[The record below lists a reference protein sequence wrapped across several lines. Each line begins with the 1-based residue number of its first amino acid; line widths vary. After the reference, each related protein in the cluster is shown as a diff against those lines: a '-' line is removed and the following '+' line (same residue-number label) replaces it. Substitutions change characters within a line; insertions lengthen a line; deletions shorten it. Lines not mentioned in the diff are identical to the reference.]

1 MCEIMDHELE
11 KILEKEQNRQ
21 KNSAVFIASENYAS
35 ESVRKYTSS
44 ILTNKYAEGYP
55 GARYYAGCEYVD
67 QIENLA
73 IERGKNIFGSNHINV
88 QPHSGSQAN
97 MAAYIS
103 LLSPGDKILSLSL
116 DHGGHLSHGHNVN
129 FSGKIYEIHNYFLD
143 KDSEMIDFDALHKV
157 ADDVRPKLIICGFS
171 AYSRK
176 IDFMKFKKIAE
187 SVDALLMADIAHI
200 AGLVVAK
207 QHPSPVNIADIITS
221 TTHKTLRG
229 PRGGIAIISESLAKK
244 YDRGI
249 FPAVQGGPIM
259 NNVLA
264 KAVAFKEA
272 STEEFVN
279 YSKEIITNANLLC
292 EHLKDKGIRVVSEK
306 TENHLMLLDT
316 RSVNLTGSEAE
327 EKLNSVGIIVNKNAI
342 PFDPQPPKITSG
354 IRIGTPAITTRKISK
369 DDLLQ
374 IGDLIYE
381 TLISSDVNKSS
392 IKEKV
397 THIMNKL
404 PLP

>member
-1 MCEIMDHELE
+1 MNNTDIEIEN
-11 KILEKEQNRQ
+11 ILEEEQKRQ
-21 KNSAVFIASENYAS
+21 RNSAVFIASENYAS
-35 ESVRKYTSS
+35 SSVRKYTSS

-55 GARYYAGCEYVD
+55 GQRYYAGCEYAD
-67 QIENLA
+67 QAENLA
-73 IERGKNIFGSNHINV
+73 IDRGKKIFESQHINV

-97 MAAYIS
+97 MAVYIG
-103 LLSPGDKILSLSL
+103 LLNPGDKILSLSL

-143 KDSEMIDFDALHKV
+143 KETEMIDFNSLQKIAEEIK
-157 ADDVRPKLIICGFS
+157 PKLIICGYS
-171 AYSRK
+171 AYSRI
-176 IDFMKFKKIAE
+176 IDFERFKEIAD
-187 SVDALLMADIAHI
+187 SVNALLMADIAHI

-229 PRGGIAIISESLAKK
+229 PRGGIAIIKNSLSKK

-259 NNVLA
+259 NNILA

-272 STEEFVN
+272 SSNEFVQ
-279 YSKEIITNANLLC
+279 YSKDIINNAQILC
-292 EHLKDKGIRVVSEK
+292 EFFKEKKLRIVSDK
-306 TENHLMLLDT
+306 TENHLMLIDT
-316 RSVNLTGSEAE
+316 RSVNLSGAEAE

-342 PFDPQPPKITSG
+342 PFDPEPPKITSG

-369 DDLLQ
+369 NDLLSV
-374 IGDLIYE
+374 GELIYE
-381 TLISSDVNKSS
+381 TLTTETEKNSN
-392 IKEKV
+392 IKKQVHE
-397 THIMNKL
+397 IMNKL

>member
-1 MCEIMDHELE
+1 MNTIDLEIDN
-11 KILEKEQNRQ
+11 ILENEQKRQ
-21 KNSAVFIASENYAS
+21 RDSAVFIASENYAS
-35 ESVRKYTSS
+35 SSVRKYTSS

-55 GARYYAGCEYVD
+55 GQRYYAGCEFAD
-67 QIENLA
+67 QAENLA
-73 IERGKNIFGSNHINV
+73 IERGKKIFQSNHINV

-97 MAAYIS
+97 MAAYIA
-103 LLSPGDKILSLSL
+103 LLNPGDKILSLSL

-143 KDSEMIDFDALHKV
+143 KETEMIDFESLQKTAEEIK
-157 ADDVRPKLIICGFS
+157 PKIIICGFS
-171 AYSRK
+171 AYSRI
-176 IDFMKFKKIAE
+176 IDFPKFKKIAE
-187 SVDALLMADIAHI
+187 SVNALLMADIAHI
-200 AGLVVAK
+200 AGLIVSK

-229 PRGGIAIISESLAKK
+229 PRGGIAIISDSLSKK

-272 STEEFVN
+272 STDEFIQ
-279 YSKEIITNANLLC
+279 YSKDIISNAKLLC
-292 EHLKDKGIRVVSEK
+292 DFFKQKNLRIVSDQ
-306 TENHLMLLDT
+306 TDNHLMLIDT
-316 RSVNLTGSEAE
+316 RSVNLNGAEAE

-342 PFDPQPPKITSG
+342 PFDPEPPKITSG
-354 IRIGTPAITTRKISK
+354 IRIGTPAITTRGISQN
-369 DDLLQ
+369 DLLE

-381 TLISSDVNKSS
+381 TLTTSDKNSST
-392 IKEKV
+392 IKDQVSK
-397 THIMNKL
+397 IMHKL

>member
-1 MCEIMDHELE
+1 MNNNDLEIDN
-11 KILEKEQNRQ
+11 ILENEQKRQ
-21 KNSAVFIASENYAS
+21 RDSAVFIASENYAS
-35 ESVRKYTSS
+35 TSVRKYTSS

-55 GARYYAGCEYVD
+55 GQRYYAGCEFAD
-67 QIENLA
+67 QAENLA
-73 IERGKNIFGSNHINV
+73 IDRGKKIFESNHINV

-103 LLSPGDKILSLSL
+103 LLNPGDKILSLSL

-129 FSGKIYEIHNYFLD
+129 FSGKIYDIHNYYLD
-143 KDSEMIDFDALHKV
+143 KETEMIDYESLQKIAEEIK
-157 ADDVRPKLIICGFS
+157 PKIIICGFS
-171 AYSRK
+171 AYSRI
-176 IDFMKFKKIAE
+176 IDFQKFKKIAE
-187 SVDALLMADIAHI
+187 SVNSLLMADIAHI
-200 AGLVVAK
+200 AGLIVSK

-229 PRGGIAIISESLAKK
+229 PRGGIAIISDSLSKK

-272 STEEFVN
+272 STNEFIQ
-279 YSKEIITNANLLC
+279 YSKDIVSNAKLLC
-292 EHLKDKGIRVVSEK
+292 EFFKDKNLRIVSNQ
-306 TENHLMLLDT
+306 TDNHLMLIDT
-316 RSVNLTGSEAE
+316 RSVNLNGSEAE

-342 PFDPQPPKITSG
+342 PFDPEPPKITSG

-369 DDLLQ
+369 NELLQ

-381 TLISSDVNKSS
+381 TLTTSDKKSSTIKDQVNK
-392 IKEKV
+392 
-397 THIMNKL
+397 IMHNL

>member
-1 MCEIMDHELE
+1 MNTIDLEIDN
-11 KILEKEQNRQ
+11 ILENEQKRQ
-21 KNSAVFIASENYAS
+21 RDSAVFIASENYAS
-35 ESVRKYTSS
+35 SSVRKYTSS

-55 GARYYAGCEYVD
+55 GQRYYAGCEFAD
-67 QIENLA
+67 QAENLA
-73 IERGKNIFGSNHINV
+73 IERGKKIFQSNHINV

-97 MAAYIS
+97 MAAYIA
-103 LLSPGDKILSLSL
+103 LLNPGDKILSLSL

-143 KDSEMIDFDALHKV
+143 KETEMIDFESLQKTAEEIK
-157 ADDVRPKLIICGFS
+157 PKIIICGFS
-171 AYSRK
+171 AYSRI
-176 IDFMKFKKIAE
+176 IDFPKFKKIAE
-187 SVDALLMADIAHI
+187 SVNALLMADIAHI
-200 AGLVVAK
+200 AGLIVSK

-229 PRGGIAIISESLAKK
+229 PRGGIAIVSDSLSKK

-272 STEEFVN
+272 STDEFIQ
-279 YSKEIITNANLLC
+279 YSKDIISNAKLLC
-292 EHLKDKGIRVVSEK
+292 DFFKKKNLRIVSDQ
-306 TENHLMLLDT
+306 TDNHLMLIDT
-316 RSVNLTGSEAE
+316 RSVNLNGAEAE

-342 PFDPQPPKITSG
+342 PFDPEPPKITSG
-354 IRIGTPAITTRKISK
+354 IRIGTPAITTRGISQN
-369 DDLLQ
+369 DLLE

-381 TLISSDVNKSS
+381 TLTTSDKNSST
-392 IKEKV
+392 IKDQVSK
-397 THIMNKL
+397 IMHKL

>member
-1 MCEIMDHELE
+1 MNNLDIEVEN
-11 KILEKEQNRQ
+11 ILENEQKRQ
-21 KNSAVFIASENYAS
+21 RDSAVFIASENYAS
-35 ESVRKYTSS
+35 SSVRKYTSS

-55 GARYYAGCEYVD
+55 GQRYYAGCEYAD
-67 QIENLA
+67 QAENLA
-73 IERGKNIFGSNHINV
+73 IERGKKIFESEHINV

-103 LLSPGDKILSLSL
+103 LLNPGDKILSLSL

-143 KDSEMIDFDALHKV
+143 KESEMIDFKSLQNRAEEIK
-157 ADDVRPKLIICGFS
+157 PKLIICGYS
-171 AYSRK
+171 AYSRM
-176 IDFMKFKKIAE
+176 IDFKKFKKIAE

-229 PRGGIAIISESLAKK
+229 PRGGIAIIKNSLSKK
-244 YDRGI
+244 YDRGV

-272 STEEFVN
+272 SSDEFIQ
-279 YSKEIITNANLLC
+279 YSKDIINNAKLLC
-292 EHLKDKGIRVVSEK
+292 EFFKAKKLRIVSGE
-306 TENHLMLLDT
+306 TDNHLMLVDT
-316 RSVNLTGSEAE
+316 RSVNLSGAEAE

-342 PFDPQPPKITSG
+342 PFDPEPPKITSG

-369 DDLLQ
+369 NDLLSV
-374 IGDLIYE
+374 GELIYE
-381 TLISSDVNKSS
+381 TLTSKSDKKSS
-392 IKEKV
+392 IKEQVSK
-397 THIMNKL
+397 IMNKL

>member
-1 MCEIMDHELE
+1 MNSTDIEID
-11 KILEKEQNRQ
+11 KILENEQKRQ
-21 KNSAVFIASENYAS
+21 KDSAVFIASENYAS
-35 ESVRKYTSS
+35 SSVRKYTSS

-55 GARYYAGCEYVD
+55 GQRYYAGCEFAD
-67 QIENLA
+67 QAENLA
-73 IERGKNIFGSNHINV
+73 IERGKEIFQSNHINV

-103 LLSPGDKILSLSL
+103 LLNPGDKILSLSL

-129 FSGKIYEIHNYFLD
+129 FSGKIYDIHNYFLN
-143 KDSEMIDFDALHKV
+143 KETEMIDFESLQKIAEEIK
-157 ADDVRPKLIICGFS
+157 PKLIICGYS
-171 AYSRK
+171 AYSRI
-176 IDFMKFKKIAE
+176 IDFKKFKEIAL
-187 SVDALLMADIAHI
+187 SVNSLLMADIAHI
-200 AGLVVAK
+200 AGLIVAK

-229 PRGGIAIISESLAKK
+229 PRGGIAIINDSLSKK

-272 STEEFVN
+272 STNDFFE
-279 YSKEIITNANLLC
+279 YSKNVISNAKLLC
-292 EHLKDKGIRVVSEK
+292 RHFKDKKLRIVSNQ
-306 TENHLMLLDT
+306 TDNHLMLIDT
-316 RSVNLTGSEAE
+316 RSINLSGAQAE
-327 EKLNSVGIIVNKNAI
+327 EKLNSAGIIVNKNAI
-342 PFDPQPPKITSG
+342 PFDPEPPKITSG
-354 IRIGTPAITTRKISK
+354 IRIGTPAITTRKISET
-369 DDLLQ
+369 DLLQ

-381 TLISSDVNKSS
+381 TLTSSEKKIGV
-392 IKEKV
+392 IKDKV
-397 THIMNKL
+397 TKIMHKL

>member
-1 MCEIMDHELE
+1 MNNTDIEIEN
-11 KILEKEQNRQ
+11 ILEEEQKRQ
-21 KNSAVFIASENYAS
+21 RNSAVFIASENYAS
-35 ESVRKYTSS
+35 SSVRKYTSS

-55 GARYYAGCEYVD
+55 GQRYYAGCEYAD
-67 QIENLA
+67 QAENLA
-73 IERGKNIFGSNHINV
+73 IDRGKKIFESQHINV

-97 MAAYIS
+97 MAVYIG
-103 LLSPGDKILSLSL
+103 LLNPGDKILSLSL

-143 KDSEMIDFDALHKV
+143 KETEMIDFNSLQKIAEEIK
-157 ADDVRPKLIICGFS
+157 PKLIICGYS
-171 AYSRK
+171 AYSRI
-176 IDFMKFKKIAE
+176 IDFERFKEIAD
-187 SVDALLMADIAHI
+187 SVNALLMADIAHI

-229 PRGGIAIISESLAKK
+229 PRGGIAIIKNSLSKK

-259 NNVLA
+259 NNILA

-272 STEEFVN
+272 SSNEFVQ
-279 YSKEIITNANLLC
+279 YSKDIINNAQILC
-292 EHLKDKGIRVVSEK
+292 EFFKEKKLRIVSDK
-306 TENHLMLLDT
+306 TENHLMLIDT
-316 RSVNLTGSEAE
+316 RSVNLSGAEAE

-342 PFDPQPPKITSG
+342 PFDPEPPKITSG

-369 DDLLQ
+369 NDLLSV
-374 IGDLIYE
+374 GELIYE
-381 TLISSDVNKSS
+381 TLTTDIEKNSN
-392 IKEKV
+392 IKKQVHE
-397 THIMNKL
+397 IMNKL

>member
-1 MCEIMDHELE
+1 MNNTDIEIEN
-11 KILEKEQNRQ
+11 ILEEEQKRQ
-21 KNSAVFIASENYAS
+21 RNSAVFIASENYAS
-35 ESVRKYTSS
+35 SSVRKYTSS

-55 GARYYAGCEYVD
+55 GQRYYAGCEYAD
-67 QIENLA
+67 QAENLA
-73 IERGKNIFGSNHINV
+73 IDRGKKIFESQHINV

-97 MAAYIS
+97 MAVYIG
-103 LLSPGDKILSLSL
+103 LLNPGDKILSLSL

-143 KDSEMIDFDALHKV
+143 KETEMIDFDSLQKIAEKV
-157 ADDVRPKLIICGFS
+157 KPKLIICGYS
-171 AYSRK
+171 AYSRI
-176 IDFMKFKKIAE
+176 IDFERFKKIAD
-187 SVDALLMADIAHI
+187 SVNALLMADIAHI

-229 PRGGIAIISESLAKK
+229 PRGGIAIIKNSLSKK

-259 NNVLA
+259 NNILA

-272 STEEFVN
+272 SSDEFAQ
-279 YSKEIITNANLLC
+279 YSKDIINNAQILC
-292 EHLKDKGIRVVSEK
+292 EFFKEKKLRIVSDK
-306 TENHLMLLDT
+306 TENHLMLIDT
-316 RSVNLTGSEAE
+316 RSVNLSGAEAE

-342 PFDPQPPKITSG
+342 PFDPEPPKITSG

-369 DDLLQ
+369 NDLLSV
-374 IGDLIYE
+374 GELIYE
-381 TLISSDVNKSS
+381 TLTTDIEKNSN
-392 IKEKV
+392 IKKQVHE
-397 THIMNKL
+397 IMNKL

>member
-1 MCEIMDHELE
+1 MNNLDIEVEN
-11 KILEKEQNRQ
+11 ILENEQKRQ
-21 KNSAVFIASENYAS
+21 RDSAVFIASENYAS
-35 ESVRKYTSS
+35 SSVRKYTSS

-55 GARYYAGCEYVD
+55 GQRYYAGCEYAD
-67 QIENLA
+67 QAENLA
-73 IERGKNIFGSNHINV
+73 IERGKNVFGSEHINV

-97 MAAYIS
+97 MAAYMS
-103 LLSPGDKILSLSL
+103 FLNPGDKILSLSL

-143 KDSEMIDFDALHKV
+143 KESEMIDFKSLQNRAEEIK
-157 ADDVRPKLIICGFS
+157 PKLIICGYS
-171 AYSRK
+171 AYSRI
-176 IDFMKFKKIAE
+176 IDFKKFKKIAE

-229 PRGGIAIISESLAKK
+229 PRGGIAIIKNSLSKK
-244 YDRGI
+244 YDRGV

-272 STEEFVN
+272 SSDEFIQ
-279 YSKEIITNANLLC
+279 YSKDIINNAKLLC
-292 EHLKDKGIRVVSEK
+292 EFFKAKKLRIVSGE
-306 TENHLMLLDT
+306 TDNHLMLIDT
-316 RSVNLTGSEAE
+316 RSVNLSGAEAE

-342 PFDPQPPKITSG
+342 PFDPEPPKITSG

-369 DDLLQ
+369 NDLLNV
-374 IGDLIYE
+374 GELIYE
-381 TLISSDVNKSS
+381 TLTSKSDKKSY
-392 IKEKV
+392 IKEQVSK
-397 THIMNKL
+397 IMNKL

>member
-1 MCEIMDHELE
+1 MNNTDIEIEN
-11 KILEKEQNRQ
+11 ILENEQNRQ
-21 KNSAVFIASENYAS
+21 RNSAVFIASENYAS
-35 ESVRKYTSS
+35 TSVRKYTSS

-55 GARYYAGCEYVD
+55 GQRYYAGCEYAD
-67 QIENLA
+67 QAENLA
-73 IERGKNIFGSNHINV
+73 IDRGKKIFQSEHINV

-97 MAAYIS
+97 MAVYIS
-103 LLSPGDKILSLSL
+103 LLNPGDKILSLSL

-143 KDSEMIDFDALHKV
+143 KETEMIDFDSIQTV
-157 ADDVRPKLIICGFS
+157 AEKIKPKLIICGYS
-171 AYSRK
+171 AYSRI
-176 IDFMKFKKIAE
+176 IDFERFKQIAD
-187 SVDALLMADIAHI
+187 SVNALLMADIAHI
-200 AGLVVAK
+200 AGLIVAK

-229 PRGGIAIISESLAKK
+229 PRGGIAIIKNSLSKK

-272 STEEFVN
+272 SSNEFIQ
-279 YSKEIITNANLLC
+279 YSKDIIKNAKVLC
-292 EHLKDKGIRVVSEK
+292 EFFKEKNLRIVSDK
-306 TENHLMLLDT
+306 TENHLMLIDT
-316 RSVNLTGSEAE
+316 RSVNLSGAEAE

-342 PFDPQPPKITSG
+342 PFDPEPPKITSG

-369 DDLLQ
+369 NDLLTV
-374 IGDLIYE
+374 GELIYE
-381 TLISSDVNKSS
+381 TLTSNTDKNSV
-392 IKEKV
+392 IKKEVHK
-397 THIMNKL
+397 IMNKL

>member
-1 MCEIMDHELE
+1 MNNTDIEIEN
-11 KILEKEQNRQ
+11 ILEEEQKRQ
-21 KNSAVFIASENYAS
+21 RNSAVFIASENYAS
-35 ESVRKYTSS
+35 SSVRKYTSS

-55 GARYYAGCEYVD
+55 GQRYYAGCEYAD
-67 QIENLA
+67 QAENLA
-73 IERGKNIFGSNHINV
+73 IDRGKKIFESQHINV

-97 MAAYIS
+97 MAVYIG
-103 LLSPGDKILSLSL
+103 LLNPGDKILSLSL

-143 KDSEMIDFDALHKV
+143 KETEMIDFDSLQKIAEKV
-157 ADDVRPKLIICGFS
+157 KPKLIICGYS
-171 AYSRK
+171 AYSRI
-176 IDFMKFKKIAE
+176 IDFERFKKIAD
-187 SVDALLMADIAHI
+187 SVNALLMADIAHI

-229 PRGGIAIISESLAKK
+229 PRGGIAIIKNSLSKK

-259 NNVLA
+259 NNILA

-272 STEEFVN
+272 SSDEFAQ
-279 YSKEIITNANLLC
+279 YSKDIINNAQILC
-292 EHLKDKGIRVVSEK
+292 EFFKEKKLRIVSDK
-306 TENHLMLLDT
+306 TENHLMLIDT
-316 RSVNLTGSEAE
+316 RSVNLSGAEAE

-342 PFDPQPPKITSG
+342 PFDPEPPKITSG

-369 DDLLQ
+369 NDLLSV
-374 IGDLIYE
+374 GELIYE
-381 TLISSDVNKSS
+381 TLTTETEKNSN
-392 IKEKV
+392 IKKQVHE
-397 THIMNKL
+397 IMNKL

>member
-1 MCEIMDHELE
+1 MNNTDIEIEN
-11 KILEKEQNRQ
+11 ILEEEQKRQ
-21 KNSAVFIASENYAS
+21 RNSAVFIASENYAS
-35 ESVRKYTSS
+35 SSVRKYTSS

-55 GARYYAGCEYVD
+55 GQRYYAGCEYAD
-67 QIENLA
+67 QAENLA
-73 IERGKNIFGSNHINV
+73 IDRGKKIFESQHINV

-97 MAAYIS
+97 MAVYIG
-103 LLSPGDKILSLSL
+103 LLNPGDKILSLSL

-143 KDSEMIDFDALHKV
+143 KETEMIDFNSLQKIAEEIK
-157 ADDVRPKLIICGFS
+157 PKLIICGYS
-171 AYSRK
+171 AYSRI
-176 IDFMKFKKIAE
+176 IDFERFKEIAD
-187 SVDALLMADIAHI
+187 SVNALLMADIAHI

-229 PRGGIAIISESLAKK
+229 PRGGIAIIKNSLSKK

-259 NNVLA
+259 NNILA

-272 STEEFVN
+272 SSDEFVQ
-279 YSKEIITNANLLC
+279 YSKDIINNAQILC
-292 EHLKDKGIRVVSEK
+292 EFFKEKKLRIVSDK
-306 TENHLMLLDT
+306 TENHLMLIDT
-316 RSVNLTGSEAE
+316 RSVNLSGAEAE

-342 PFDPQPPKITSG
+342 PFDPEPPKITSG

-369 DDLLQ
+369 NDLLSV
-374 IGDLIYE
+374 GELIYE
-381 TLISSDVNKSS
+381 TLTTDIEKNSN
-392 IKEKV
+392 IKKQVHE
-397 THIMNKL
+397 IMNKL